1 MTAHDER
8 LRRHFRDLSDDALLH
23 TIDSGDLTE
32 AARRAALAE
41 AQARAFDL
49 VAARAQAA
57 AAAEARAQV
66 EAARALAKTQT
77 PAKDIATRADAGDVA
92 WSVPPRPRPALAP
105 WGELIAWLY
114 FAVLLAALTYLGFA
128 EAALSLRVP
137 DSTALLF
144 FATLGLDAIACVGY
158 WGWLQQRRIGPR
170 ALWVVCAAAKSV
182 EVIAA
187 SVTTLAARDFKQFLL
202 IGFGLPLL
210 LAVWHYGLAPDGPW
224 SARRRLA

>member
-1 MTAHDER
+1 MTTHDER

-23 TIDSGDLTE
+23 RIDSGDLTE
-32 AARRAALAE
+32 DARRAALAE
-41 AQARAFDL
+41 AGARAFDL
-49 VAARAQAA
+49 DAARAQAA
-57 AAAEARAQV
+57 AAADARAQRQ
-66 EAARALAKTQT
+66 AARAPAKTQT
-77 PAKDIATRADAGDVA
+77 PAQDDATRADVGDIT
-92 WSVPPRPRPALAP
+92 WSVPPRPRSVLAG
-105 WGELIAWLY
+105 WGEPIAWLY

-128 EAALSLRVP
+128 EAALARRVP
-137 DSTALLF
+137 DSTLRLF

-210 LAVWHYGLAPDGPW
+210 LAVWHYVLAPAGPW
-224 SARRRLA
+224 SARKRIA